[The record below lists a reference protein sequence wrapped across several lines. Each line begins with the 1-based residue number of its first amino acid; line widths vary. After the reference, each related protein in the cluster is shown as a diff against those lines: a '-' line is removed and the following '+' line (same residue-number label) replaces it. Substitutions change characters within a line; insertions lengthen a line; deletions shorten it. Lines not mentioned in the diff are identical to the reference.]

1 MCRWIAYSGEP
12 ITLGRVVTRPAHS
25 LVDQSLHT
33 ELNYHN
39 GAVLPTN
46 GDGFGIGWYG
56 DLEEPCIVKD
66 EHPAWSNP
74 NLQNLCQHIRSPLF
88 FAHIRAT
95 TTGAVQRTNCHPF
108 RYKNWMFQHNGGA
121 SSFEKLRR
129 DLHREISS
137 DFYPWLQ
144 GSTDSETFF
153 LLCLTHGLQNDVK
166 SAVEKTILCFRQVAR
181 AQGTDGQLNLSCALS
196 DGETLYTIRYAENTP
211 IKSQFYSTHPEWLCD
226 FTGRK
231 DETLRGSVL
240 FLSEPVELDD
250 KWVEAP
256 ENSLAVTRNGEV
268 TVQPLEV

>member
-12 ITLGRVVTRPAHS
+12 IPLERVVTRPAHS

-33 ELNYHN
+33 QLNYHN

-56 DLEEPCIVKD
+56 DLEEPCIFKD

-74 NLQNLCQHIRSPLF
+74 NLQNLCRHIRSRLF

-108 RYKNWMFQHNGGA
+108 CYKNWMFQHNGGA
-121 SSFEKLRR
+121 NDFGKIRR
-129 DLHREISS
+129 DLHREISPEI
-137 DFYPWLQ
+137 YPWLQ
-144 GSTDSETFF
+144 GTTDSETFF
-153 LLCLTHGLQNDVK
+153 LLSLSFGLETDVK
-166 SAVEKTILCFRQVAR
+166 SAFEKAILCFRQAAKAR
-181 AQGTDGQLNLSCALS
+181 GTDGQLNLSCALS

-211 IKSQFYSTHPEWLCD
+211 IKSQFYSTHPELLSD
-226 FTGRK
+226 FTRHEAHALK
-231 DETLRGSVL
+231 DSVL
-240 FLSEPVELDD
+240 FLSEPVGLGD

-256 ENSLAVTRNGEV
+256 ENSLAVTRGGEV
-268 TVQPLEV
+268 TIQPLEV